1 MNNAAGIATDSAK
14 LPILVAAVSVSVS
27 DTKGAEDMVDREG
40 FKSVSFT
47 SIPERGFD
55 QFKDIARQRKLF
67 PRDVFGDAV
76 RRLLQDRASGKEIT
90 YLASRKGGVRRS
102 FWLEDELVEGMAEA
116 TQADNVGKTSFFLT
130 ALARYAEKEGI
141 DVEF

>member
-1 MNNAAGIATDSAK
+1 MPFWCDFTATENCFCLRA
-14 LPILVAAVSVSVS
+14 LVMRATPPECP
-27 DTKGAEDMVDREG
+27 DGAPRRSIVVG
-40 FKSVSFT
+40 FT

-76 RRLLQDRASGKEIT
+76 RQLLLDRAAGKEIT

-102 FWLEDELVEGMAEA
+102 LWLEDDLVEGMAEA
-116 TQADNVGKTSFFLT
+116 AQEDNVGKTSFFLT